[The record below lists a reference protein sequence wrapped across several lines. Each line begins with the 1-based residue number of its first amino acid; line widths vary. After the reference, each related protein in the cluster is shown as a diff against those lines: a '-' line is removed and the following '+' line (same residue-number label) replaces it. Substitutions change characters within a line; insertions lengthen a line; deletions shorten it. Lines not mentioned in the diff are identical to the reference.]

1 MTIIRDGEAVRDN
14 NEIVLLASA
23 ARTATADSE
32 DQTNHNSNYG
42 AILIVNVSEITA
54 TPVLTPK
61 LRLKDPV
68 SGNYVDIWTAAVN
81 LTAVGTTTYLFGLG
95 GAGSAG
101 DYTEGT
107 NLLLP
112 RTFRFRMVHADTDEA
127 IYSAVIVL
135 LS

>member
-23 ARTATADSE
+23 PRTATTDSE

-42 AILIVNVSEITA
+42 AILIVDISEITA
-54 TPVLTPK
+54 TPILTPK

-68 SGNYVDIWTAAVN
+68 SEGYVDIWTAAVN
-81 LTAVGTTTYLFGLG
+81 LTAVGMTTYVFGLG
-95 GAGSAG
+95 GSGAAG
-101 DYTEGT
+101 DYTEAT

-112 RTFRFRMVHADTDEA
+112 RIFRFRMIHADADSAT
-127 IYSAVIVL
+127 YSAAIIL